1 MKRSNKQGKRRIHS
15 GANYHSHYL
24 ILFKGNHASK
34 EGGSVS
40 AGIDGDVEMNGDE
53 ADPASNDAQAEAFSS
68 FLRGFTYLRMLEKG
82 ETYLSSLK
90 NQQEKQRY
98 TRGTMALDCL
108 QYKRA
113 QKRLNQYRLNQSAM
127 SIDM

>member
-1 MKRSNKQGKRRIHS
+1 MTA
-15 GANYHSHYL
+15 AN
-24 ILFKGNHASK
+24 
-34 EGGSVS
+34 
-40 AGIDGDVEMNGDE
+40 DGDVEMNGDE

-113 QKRLNQYRLNQSAM
+113 QKRFNQHILNQSAM
-127 SIDM
+127 SIDMQGKDAGIDEELKAGGQDGFAASSKRS